1 LSFEIIEAEAGFGC
15 FQRIGHAVP
24 PETLAAIAGS
34 EATLFGATASPSYPV
49 EGYRSAIVSL
59 RRHFHL
65 YGCVRQARSV
75 PFTNARQG
83 IDLLIVRENTECL
96 YIGRETNYGDY
107 AEATRLI
114 SAGASRRVARLAADL
129 ARQTGKRRVTIVHK
143 ANILPLT
150 CGLFRDQARAVL
162 AEHPELQVEEM
173 LVDTAAMRLV
183 TDPDRFEIIL
193 TTNLFG
199 DILSDLVAGL
209 TGGLGLAASAN
220 VGEPGPAIFEPV
232 HGSAPDIA
240 GQGIA
245 NPLATLR
252 AAVLLLRHIGEPDAA
267 SRLDAAIESVTR
279 GAILTPDL
287 GGAATTDQVVDAV
300 IDRLA
305 IPATLGE
312 AR

>member
-15 FQRIGHAVP
+15 FQRTGHAVP